1 MEGHVLMPD
10 NLRTEYG
17 QFIRAIT
24 HNEYLDNLIMTDNFN
39 GIYHSVIVFVIIL
52 VISVYLYDTY

>member
-24 HNEYLDNLIMTDNFN
+24 HNEYLDNLIMTDNFKWYLSQRN
-39 GIYHSVIVFVIIL
+39 SVRDYSCYQRLFI
-52 VISVYLYDTY
+52 